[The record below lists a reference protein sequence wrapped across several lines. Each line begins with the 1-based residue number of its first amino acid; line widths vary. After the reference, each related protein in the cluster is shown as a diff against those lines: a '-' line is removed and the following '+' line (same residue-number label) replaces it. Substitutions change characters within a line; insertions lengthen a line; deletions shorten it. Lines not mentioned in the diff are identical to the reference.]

1 MSPRQETA
9 RTSTPTAAQGWHG
22 SFRLGGF
29 LKETHPRGRTPSQ
42 TGSSGAPCT
51 SCGRRGGRALYLRTP
66 ASNCTKMSLGR
77 PTVAARSR
85 GAARR
90 WGPGGGVQGAEART
104 ALGVQPGPALPAP
117 RPEGGMENPP
127 AREGFNRSAAPPACR
142 PGNSRPPARRPA
154 GRARGGGEGR
164 RRGAGGRR
172 GPPAARKVTAPPPS
186 PPRAPRPGQGGKF
199 NF

>member
-1 MSPRQETA
+1 MPRITGRLLSAALTHIPKGSQQLENHTPNPSPDQKLFRLSPRQETA

-104 ALGVQPGPALPAP
+104 ALGVQPGNLYTVALLQ
-117 RPEGGMENPP
+117 
-127 AREGFNRSAAPPACR
+127 FNTS
-142 PGNSRPPARRPA
+142 
-154 GRARGGGEGR
+154 
-164 RRGAGGRR
+164 
-172 GPPAARKVTAPPPS
+172 
-186 PPRAPRPGQGGKF
+186 
-199 NF
+199 